1 MADVPFRAAT
11 VHEAF
16 LRVMG
21 AISTALVGGPYPERD
36 EPREGKLDR
45 VLIAAKYITGN
56 FATSTRQLSRI
67 VRATSEAAAGLDVA
81 SVQDLAR
88 RAGVLRPKLRRDG
101 FSNIALS
108 GEAFALVREAAS
120 RTIGLRHFDVQ
131 LVGAWAMLNGMLA
144 EMETGEGKTLTATLA
159 AATAALAGRAVH
171 IITVNDYLAERDAD
185 TMRPVYE
192 MLGLSVGC
200 VRQGVDPDARR
211 IAYGCDVT
219 YCSNKEITF
228 DYLRD
233 RMVLGG
239 RPRAIAMK
247 VDTLSGANTGRRL
260 LLRGLQF
267 AIVDEADSVLVDEAR
282 TPLILSSEAR
292 NSQEELLHQQA
303 LFLSKQL
310 DETDYSISNGAI
322 ELTRDGEQK
331 LEDIAIPLGGIWKG
345 PHRREQLVRQGLTA
359 LHVFQRDKHYLVRE
373 GKVVI
378 IDEHTGRLMPDR
390 SWEQGLHQLIEIKE
404 ECEVTGRRDT
414 LARISYQRFFRRY
427 LHLAGMTGT
436 ASEVAGELWAVYRL
450 RVAKIPTN
458 KPVRRIRYADQI
470 YGNSV
475 LKWKAVIASIEQQRA
490 AGRPVLV
497 GTRSVAASEQLAAL
511 LDVAGLPYR
520 LLNARQDQH
529 EAEIV
534 AQAGTPACITVATNM
549 AGRGTDIKLAPGIAE
564 AGGLHVIATE
574 LNDSGRIDRQLFG
587 RCGRQGDR
595 GSCEAILA
603 VEEDLMKSFFPLAEA
618 RFRHLGKVPTR
629 LGKMLFRVAQ
639 WRAEYSHSRAR
650 RELLDLDDYL
660 GDVLA
665 FAGRGE

>member
-1 MADVPFRAAT
+1 MAPLPYRPAAF
-11 VHEAF
+11 HEAF
-16 LRVMG
+16 LGLMASISA
-21 AISTALVGGPYPERD
+21 AIAASAYPERD
-36 EPREGKLDR
+36 EPREGRLDR
-45 VLIAAKYITGN
+45 IIIAARYIGGN
-56 FATSTRQLSRI
+56 IAGKTRPLTRI
-67 VRATSEAAAGLDVA
+67 VQAVNAAATDLESLPDQAIGARAVA
-81 SVQDLAR
+81 
-88 RAGVLRPKLRRDG
+88 LRPRLRRDG
-101 FSNIALS
+101 FTSIALA
-108 GEAFALVREAAS
+108 GEAFALVREAAT
-120 RTIGLRHFDVQ
+120 RAIGLRHFDVQ
-131 LVGAWAMLNGMLA
+131 LVGAWAMLGGMLA

-171 IITVNDYLAERDAD
+171 IITVNDYLAERDAGS
-185 TMRPVYE
+185 MRPVYE
-192 MLGLSVGC
+192 MLGLTVGY
-200 VRQGVDPDARR
+200 VGQGMDPQARR
-211 IAYGCDVT
+211 TAYACDVT
-219 YCSNKEITF
+219 YCSNKEIAF

-239 RPRAIAMK
+239 KPRSIAMK
-247 VDTLSGANTGRRL
+247 IDALEGAGAGQRL

-282 TPLILSSEAR
+282 TPLILSSEAK

-303 LFLSKQL
+303 LFLAKQL
-310 DETDYSISNGAI
+310 DETDYAIENGSI
-322 ELTRDGEQK
+322 ELTSDGERK
-331 LEDIAIPLGGIWKG
+331 LEDLTSSHTGIWRG

-359 LHVFQRDKHYLVRE
+359 LHIFQRDKHYLVRD

-404 ECEVTGRRDT
+404 ECEPTGRRDT

-450 RVAKIPTN
+450 RVARIPTN
-458 KPVRRIRYADQI
+458 KPVRRVHYADQI
-470 YGNSV
+470 YGSSE
-475 LKWKAVIASIEQQRA
+475 LKWKAAIASIETHRRA
-490 AGRPVLV
+490 DRPVLV

-511 LDVAGLPYR
+511 LDEAGIPYR

-534 AQAGTPACITVATNM
+534 AQAGIPRCVTVATNM
-549 AGRGTDIKLAPGIAE
+549 AGRGTDIKLAPGVAE

-587 RCGRQGDR
+587 RCGRQGDH

-603 VEEDLMKSFFPLAEA
+603 VDEDLVKTYLPIAAA
-618 RFRHLGKVPTR
+618 RFRLVHTLPTG
-629 LGKMLFRVAQ
+629 LGKMLFSVAQ
-639 WRAEYSHSRAR
+639 WRAEYAHSRAR

-665 FAGRGE
+665 FSGRGE

>member
-67 VRATSEAAAGLDVA
+67 VLATSEAAAGLDVA

-108 GEAFALVREAAS
+108 GEAFALVREAAT
-120 RTIGLRHFDVQ
+120 RTVGLRHFDVQ

-233 RMVLGG
+233 RMVLCG

-629 LGKMLFRVAQ
+629 LGKMLFGVAQ

>member
-1 MADVPFRAAT
+1 MP
-11 VHEAF
+11 
-16 LRVMG
+16 
-21 AISTALVGGPYPERD
+21 AISTAIVGSPYPERD

-45 VLIAAKYITGN
+45 LLVAAKYVTGN
-56 FATSTRQLSRI
+56 IGIGTRQLSRI
-67 VRATSEAAAGLDVA
+67 VQAVSEAAAGLDVLA
-81 SVQDLAR
+81 AQDLR
-88 RAGVLRPKLRRDG
+88 SRVTVLRPKLRRDG
-101 FSNIALS
+101 FSSIALT
-108 GEAFALVREAAS
+108 GEAFALVREAAT

-131 LVGAWAMLNGMLA
+131 LVGAWAMLGGMLA

-171 IITVNDYLAERDAD
+171 IITVNDYLAERDAES
-185 TMRPVYE
+185 MRPVYE

-200 VRQGVDPDARR
+200 VRQGMDPDARR
-211 IAYGCDVT
+211 VAYGCDVT

-239 RPRAIAMK
+239 KPRSIAMK
-247 VDTLSGANTGRRL
+247 IDALSGAGTGRRL

-282 TPLILSSEAR
+282 TPLILSSEAK
-292 NSQEELLHQQA
+292 NGQEELLHQQA
-303 LFLSKQL
+303 LLLAKQV
-310 DETDYSISNGAI
+310 DENDYAVVNGTV
-322 ELTRDGEQK
+322 ELTSDGENK
-331 LEDIAIPLGGIWKG
+331 LEHLAVPLGGVWKG

-359 LHVFQRDKHYLVRE
+359 LHMFQRDKHYLVRD

-390 SWEQGLHQLIEIKE
+390 SWEQGLHQLIELKE

-436 ASEVAGELWAVYRL
+436 ASEVAGELWSVYRL
-450 RVAKIPTN
+450 RVAKIPTH
-458 KPVRRIRYADQI
+458 KPMRRVRNPDQV
-470 YGNSV
+470 YGRSEM
-475 LKWKAVIASIEQQRA
+475 KWEAVIASIEAYRA

-511 LDVAGLPYR
+511 LDAAKLPYR

-534 AQAGTPACITVATNM
+534 AQAGAPGCITVATNM
-549 AGRGTDIKLAPGIAE
+549 AGRGTDIKLAPGVAE
-564 AGGLHVIATE
+564 SGGLHVIATE

-587 RCGRQGDR
+587 RCARQGDP
-595 GSCEAILA
+595 GSCQAILA
-603 VEEDLMKSFFPLAEA
+603 IEEDLVKSFFPIAQA
-618 RFRHLGKVPTR
+618 RFRYVRRLPVSLGKAV
-629 LGKMLFRVAQ
+629 FRIAQ
-639 WRAEYSHSRAR
+639 WRAERTHSRAR

-665 FAGRGE
+665 FSGRGE

>member
-1 MADVPFRAAT
+1 LLA
-11 VHEAF
+11 
-16 LRVMG
+16 G
-21 AISTALVGGPYPERD
+21 AYPERD

-45 VLIAAKYITGN
+45 VLIAAKYLTGN
-56 FATSTRQLSRI
+56 FATGIKQLSRI
-67 VRATSEAAAGLDVA
+67 IQATNAAAPGLELL
-81 SVQDLAR
+81 STQDLAGR
-88 RAGVLRPKLRRDG
+88 VSVLRPKLRRDG
-101 FSNIALS
+101 FANIALS

-120 RTIGLRHFDVQ
+120 RAIGLRHFDVQ

-144 EMETGEGKTLTATLA
+144 EMETGEGKTLTATLT

-171 IITVNDYLAERDAD
+171 VITVNDYLAERDAE
-185 TMRPVYE
+185 TMRPVYAL
-192 MLGLSVGC
+192 LGLSVGC
-200 VRQGVDPDARR
+200 VRQGLDPEARR
-211 IAYGCDVT
+211 AAYGCDVT

-239 RPRAIAMK
+239 KPRAIAMK
-247 VDTLSGANTGRRL
+247 IDTLSGAGSARRL

-282 TPLILSSEAR
+282 TPLILSSESR

-303 LFLSKQL
+303 LFLARQL
-310 DETDYSISNGAI
+310 DESDYAVVNAAI
-322 ELTRDGEQK
+322 ELTAEGEAK
-331 LEDIAIPLGGIWKG
+331 LEQLGVGLGGIWKG

-359 LHVFQRDKHYLVRE
+359 LHMFQRDKHYLVRD

-390 SWEQGLHQLIEIKE
+390 SWEQGLHQLIELKE

-427 LHLAGMTGT
+427 IHLAGMTGT
-436 ASEVAGELWAVYRL
+436 ASEVAGELWSVYRL

-458 KPVRRIRYADQI
+458 KPVRRVRYADQI
-470 YGNSV
+470 YGRSEM
-475 LKWKAVIASIEQQRA
+475 KWKAVIASIQAHRA
-490 AGRPVLV
+490 LGRPVLV

-511 LDVAGLPYR
+511 LDAAGLPYR

-549 AGRGTDIKLAPGIAE
+549 AGRGTDIKLAPGVAD

-587 RCGRQGDR
+587 RCGRQGDQ

-603 VEEDLMKSFFPLAEA
+603 VEEDLMKSYFALAEA
-618 RFRHLGKVPTR
+618 RFRHLDKVPTK
-629 LGKMLFRVAQ
+629 LGKRLFRVAQ
-639 WRAEYSHSRAR
+639 WRAEFAHSRAR